1 MDIIEIFKNILLQSK
16 DILPRLIIFIA
27 IFVIGISI
35 SIVIRKSILRILSM
49 RMPRAIASNL
59 SKAIYYVLIFLV
71 AITALGAIG
80 IDLTGFIIAGGFAG
94 IVIGVALQPV
104 LSNLFS
110 GFYLMIEKTIN
121 VGEVV
126 EISGN
131 AGEVTEISP
140 MFTRIRTFDGFVIN
154 ISNTQIISG
163 AIKNFSKAVARR
175 IEFKIGIAYRENAE
189 KAYEVIRRILDEH
202 PYVLIN
208 PSPDIFVSNLGGS
221 SVDITVRVW
230 TPPQV
235 AYDTTKDL
243 LWRIKKALS
252 EAGIEIPFTQVD
264 IWFRSPLN
272 IEQIHRVE
280 EKMKKE

>member
-1 MDIIEIFKNILLQSK
+1 MDIIEMFKSILLQSR
-16 DILPRLIIFIA
+16 DMLPRLIIFIA

-35 SIVIRKSILRILSM
+35 SIVIRKSILRILYM
-49 RMPRAIASNL
+49 RMPRTIASNL
-59 SKAIYYVLIFLV
+59 SKAIYYALIFLV

-80 IDLTGFIIAGGFAG
+80 IDLTGFIIAGGFAC
-94 IVIGVALQPV
+94 IVIGIALQPV
-104 LSNLFS
+104 LSNLS
-110 GFYLMIEKTIN
+110 SWFYLMIEKTIN

-126 EISGN
+126 EIGGN

-140 MFTRIRTFDGFVIN
+140 MFTRIRTFDGFVVN

-163 AIKNFSKAVARR
+163 VIKNFSKAVARR
-175 IEFKIGIAYRENAE
+175 IEFKIGIAYKENAE
-189 KAYEVIRRILDEH
+189 KAYEVIKRILDEH

-208 PSPDIFVSNLGGS
+208 PSPDIFVSNLSGS
-221 SVDITVRVW
+221 SVDITIRVW

-235 AYDTTKDL
+235 AYDATKDL

-272 IEQIHRVE
+272 IEQIYRVE

>member
-189 KAYEVIRRILDEH
+189 KAYEVIRKILDEH